1 MKLQRKGPGRLCNC
15 GEKGRD
21 GCGTAAKAGTAMK
34 LQRKGPG
41 RLWNCSEKCRDAYRL
56 AAKRAAAD
64 VIKSYATA
72 AGRSERPTSF
82 SRFQCGKKRKTGKLQ
97 RFQRIKH
104 ARTRKTRRRYNRAGT
119 GAHIKCKRKKSRTTE
134 ARTLSQGLSGKITAL
149 SLRNE
154 RGRGGGLNSTYAW
167 TIGKRNI
174 KRSGY

>member
-1 MKLQRKGPGRLCNC
+1 MAVELRR
-15 GEKGRD
+15 R
-21 GCGTAAKAGTAMK
+21 AGTAMK
-34 LQRKGPG
+34 LQRKGSG

-104 ARTRKTRRRYNRAGT
+104 ARTRKMRRRYNRAGT

-134 ARTLSQGLSGKITAL
+134 ARTLSQGLSGKKTAL

-154 RGRGGGLNSTYAW
+154 RGEEGGD
-167 TIGKRNI
+167 
-174 KRSGY
+174 